1 MPGGPVRF
9 ALADGE
15 MLTLT
20 QADVDQVYELLWGL
34 AHRPGAI
41 SAAALIRGAT
51 SANIA
56 GVPIDLNVPQ
66 SAAMREAVAL
76 LHPSV

>member
-9 ALADGE
+9 ALDDGE

-20 QADVDQVYELLWGL
+20 EGDLEQVYEQLWRL
-34 AHRPGAI
+34 APRPGAI

-51 SANIA
+51 SANLA
-56 GVPIDLNVPQ
+56 GAPIDLNVPQ

-76 LHPSV
+76 LHR

>member
-9 ALADGE
+9 ALDDGE
-15 MLTLT
+15 TMTL
-20 QADVDQVYELLWGL
+20 AEGDLEQVYDLLWRL
-34 AHRPGAI
+34 APRPGAI

-51 SANIA
+51 GANVA
-56 GVPIDLNVPQ
+56 GAPIDLNAPQ

-76 LHPSV
+76 LQS

>member
-9 ALADGE
+9 ALDDGE
-15 MLTLT
+15 TMTL
-20 QADVDQVYELLWGL
+20 AEGDLEQVYELLWRL
-34 AHRPGAI
+34 APKPGAI
-41 SAAALIRGAT
+41 SAAALIRGAA

-56 GVPIDLNVPQ
+56 GAPIDLDVPQ

-76 LHPSV
+76 LHP